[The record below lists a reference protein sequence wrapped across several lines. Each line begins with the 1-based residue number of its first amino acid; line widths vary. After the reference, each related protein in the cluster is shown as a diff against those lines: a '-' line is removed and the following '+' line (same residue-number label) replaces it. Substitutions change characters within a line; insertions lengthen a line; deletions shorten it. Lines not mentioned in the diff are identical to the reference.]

1 MSPSNFNIITSDS
14 NEKKRTKLIGGFTF
28 PPALDGAVGNN
39 WRNQQRMERA
49 ESVYGGTKSLYHCGK
64 SPAPTRA
71 ATNLNRS
78 QSVYAKPPSNPVA
91 VGQGG
96 AAGGIYNS
104 SRPSQQLQSA
114 QSTYMAARNVD
125 LIRAESIYATRPPPV
140 PANSRN
146 ESVYGT
152 RRTPGHGMTEMVE
165 GPRNE
170 MLRSP
175 RLVEPLYNQH
185 DRSQP
190 ESYQLE
196 PIYQTRREVIT
207 TATASVEQQSNQRAE
222 NIYGRKVSAYR
233 AETNVSG
240 SAFVRP
246 SQQQPDQMETST
258 TSAAPISPSDT
269 SKDSAYGSVHGTS
282 TIQSPPEW
290 SSTATTHAAAVAHIQ
305 SDTIPA
311 AVMNSYNQQQQ
322 QLQLQQQQL
331 QQSNGGFHPHGAF
344 AQPSV
349 SSNGQ
354 QQHSHVYAQKFRADL
369 LSPNH
374 HLHQQHSPSH
384 TPGSSF
390 HSPVQY

>member
-1 MSPSNFNIITSDS
+1 
-14 NEKKRTKLIGGFTF
+14 
-28 PPALDGAVGNN
+28 
-39 WRNQQRMERA
+39 MERA

-96 AAGGIYNS
+96 GGGIYNS
-104 SRPSQQLQSA
+104 SRPAQLQSA
-114 QSTYMAARNVD
+114 QSTYIAARNVD
-125 LIRAESIYATRPPPV
+125 LIRTESIYATRPAPV
-140 PANSRN
+140 NPSRIAPN
-146 ESVYGT
+146 ESIYGQT
-152 RRTPGHGMTEMVE
+152 RRTPAQMMMSPHDVE

-175 RLVEPLYNQH
+175 RGEPLYNGTGNSHQQQQH

-190 ESYQLE
+190 ETYQLE
-196 PIYQTRREVIT
+196 PIYQTRREVV
-207 TATASVEQQSNQRAE
+207 ATVEPSVQRTE
-222 NIYGRKVSAYR
+222 NIYGRKVPAYR
-233 AETNVSG
+233 PETNVTG

-246 SQQQPDQMETST
+246 SQPSSQQQQQQQEQMETSA
-258 TSAAPISPSDT
+258 TSVAPISPSDT

-282 TIQSPPEW
+282 AIQSPAEW
-290 SSTATTHAAAVAHIQ
+290 PNTHQIQ

-322 QLQLQQQQL
+322 QLLQQQQQL
-331 QQSNGGFHPHGAF
+331 QATGGFHSHPHGAF
-344 AQPSV
+344 QPPTAMNSSS
-349 SSNGQ
+349 SSNG

-384 TPGSSF
+384 TPGSF